1 MLILPAIDLREGR
14 CVRLLQGNFDAV
26 TQYGDPI
33 AQLRAFAD
41 AGAEWVHIVD
51 LDGARAGKPAQHEL
65 IARFV
70 GETGLNVQSG
80 GGVRASEH
88 VETLLGNGVARVVI
102 GSVAAR
108 DPEAVR
114 GWIATYG
121 VDRICVALDVRAAGD
136 SWEVAADGWV
146 SGAGINLADLL
157 ARYPEGVLRHILVTD
172 IARDGALT
180 GPNIA
185 LMSWVRAAR
194 PDLAL
199 QASGGV
205 SEIGDLRALREAGAS
220 AAIVGR
226 ALYEKR
232 FTLEDALAL

>member
-1 MLILPAIDLREGR
+1 M
-14 CVRLLQGNFDAV
+14 RLLQGDFSAV
-26 TQYGDPI
+26 TQYGDPF

-51 LDGARAGKPAQHEL
+51 LDGARAGMPAQQQL
-65 IARFV
+65 IAGLA
-70 GETGLNVQSG
+70 GETGLKVQSG
-80 GGVRASEH
+80 GGVRTREH
-88 VETLLGNGVARVVI
+88 VETLISSGVARVVI

-108 DPEAVR
+108 DPAAVR
-114 GWIATYG
+114 NWIAAYG
-121 VDRICVALDVRAAGD
+121 VDRICVALDVRAVGD
-136 SWEVAADGWV
+136 SWDVAADGWA
-146 SGAGINLADLL
+146 SGAGISLESLL
-157 ARYPEGVLRHILVTD
+157 ACYPEGGLRHILVTD

-180 GPNIA
+180 GPNIG
-185 LMSWVRAAR
+185 LMRWVRAAR

-205 SEIGDLRALREAGAS
+205 SDIDDLRALSDAGAS

-232 FTLEDALAL
+232 FTLEEALAL